1 MLYFFKSR
9 SSRISNMTFPCLP
22 SLSRFFGGQHFFIF
36 FKLIVFLSL
45 LVWLL
50 NCIQFFTIFF
60 FSFIKVSCFS
70 LLSVLYVC
78 GLLFYINMRHERWY
92 LQHQAVPAED
102 HSRAAVLTDHF
113 ALKTKLSLSLSSNL
127 GSSSKIIKSGKA
139 DESRYKRHVKELL
152 DDTLLKTGW
161 DSVCILAK
169 SNLTKYVRSWQ
180 SWKNESKVV
189 LQFKLQNFFCIV
201 EDAST
206 NEAEVRISF
215 QLVQMNI

>member
-1 MLYFFKSR
+1 MIVELY
-9 SSRISNMTFPCLP
+9 SNFY
-22 SLSRFFGGQHFFIF
+22 HI
-36 FKLIVFLSL
+36 
-45 LVWLL
+45 
-50 NCIQFFTIFF
+50 F